1 MTRLALTGDV
11 MLGRGIDQILPI
23 PGNPQL
29 YEDYLQSAQD
39 YVQLAERANG
49 PILRGADSSYVW
61 GDAVEV
67 LRQERADVTIVNLE
81 TAVTDRG
88 TPEAKGINYRMNPAN
103 AGVLR
108 HLPADCCVLANNHVL
123 DWGEQGLLQTL
134 DTLQGL
140 HIPVTGA
147 GRDAAEA
154 AAPAVLRGPG
164 GRVLVFAFATG
175 DSGVPRRWA
184 AGSNTPG
191 VNRLDRLDGA
201 GITAIASQVAAA
213 KSAGDIAIASIHWG
227 GNWGYEI
234 PAQHMSF
241 AHALVDHAGIDIVHG
256 HSSHHAKSFEIHHG
270 KLILHGCGDFLNDY
284 EGIRG
289 HEKFRA
295 DLALMYLPVLDETA
309 GGILISLRIVPFQIR
324 NFRLN
329 RASMADAEWLAKT
342 LTRHCLNPG
351 MGLVMEPDAALRLQ
365 SG

>member
-1 MTRLALTGDV
+1 MIKLALTGDV
-11 MLGRGIDQILPI
+11 MLGRGIDQILPA
-23 PGNPQL
+23 PGNPRL

-49 PILRGADSSYVW
+49 PIPRHAGFDHVW

-88 TPEAKGINYRMNPAN
+88 TPEPKGINYRMNPAN

-123 DWGEQGLLQTL
+123 DWGEEGLLQTL
-134 DTLQGL
+134 DTLRGL
-140 HIPVTGA
+140 HIPVAGA
-147 GRDAAEA
+147 GRDASQA
-154 AAPAVLRGPG
+154 AAPALLRGPG
-164 GRVLVFAFATG
+164 GRVPVFAFATR

-184 AGSNTPG
+184 AGIAKPG
-191 VNRLDRLDGA
+191 VNHLDRLDGA
-201 GITAIASQVAAA
+201 GIDAVAAQVAAIKA
-213 KSAGDIAIASIHWG
+213 AGDIAIASIHWG

-234 PAQHMSF
+234 PGQHRSF

-256 HSSHHAKSFEIHHG
+256 HSSHHAKGFEIRHG
-270 KLILHGCGDFLNDY
+270 KLILYGCGDFLNDY

-289 HEKFRA
+289 HEEFRA
-295 DLALMYLPVLDETA
+295 DLALLYLPVLDDKA
-309 GGILISLRIVPFQIR
+309 NGILSSLKIVPFQIR

-342 LTRHCLNPG
+342 LTRHCLNTA
-351 MGLVMEPDAALRLQ
+351 MHIAVAPDATLRLR